1 MVLLCLQSRS
11 QAVTLNKDFNTGT
24 LTQGIFLTSGLC
36 NQPHDGYLT
45 DSFSTDGGKS
55 FRTEVRLT
63 DTTCGFSKRSEMNI
77 PVANTVSKTA
87 EWFAFDTYVP
97 TWQPDDV
104 KVEGFV
110 QYHTL
115 SSNPPPFLLAVENGV
130 YQFRQFYKPDGVTVF
145 NLVTPFGTFPK
156 GQWNKFVVHY
166 KRSLG
171 SDGLIELWC
180 NGTRYISKTGPNA
193 CLENGAIEPTGYFKF
208 GMYKWVNSGASPSQ
222 HGARVVYV
230 DNIKVGNATATI
242 SDFVTAST
250 PPVVLSLTGT
260 NNLCSGGTTGS
271 INAAVSGGT
280 PPFTYLWSNGAVTPN
295 ISALASGT
303 YSLTVTDAAS
313 RTATSTFTVTSPAL
327 LTATATAGIITTVG
341 GSTTVTVAASGGTS
355 PYTGTGNFTVTA
367 GTYTYPVTDANGC
380 AAATSVTVSD
390 FSPGGPFAAAVDMP
404 LASINCYGGSTT
416 VNVSATGGTAPY
428 TGAGAKTVSAGN
440 GSLKVAFTTSTPNSY
455 SLMYFAVGPVS
466 SSKNYV
472 LKFTTLGTTNAGKLR
487 ASLRQ
492 TATPFTVF
500 TAKQAGVF
508 GTTRKDHQF
517 VFKAPAT
524 QTAASFLIEIDQSS
538 GTTYFDNIAFFESDT
553 NGNIIG
559 NSTYANNQFEASI
572 ANIFVWSGN
581 NNQTASWDNTSKI
594 ASTYYFPVTDAAGA
608 FAAVVVNTTQ
618 ASIPLLVT
626 ATASAV
632 NNNAATVTVNATG
645 GVAPYTGTGSFT
657 VAPGTYT
664 YPVTDA
670 NGCVVSAS
678 VTIQDPGAAAP
689 LSAVVDKPLADISC
703 FGGSTTV
710 NVTATGGTAPY
721 TGTGA
726 KTVSAGKGT
735 LKVAFTTSTPNVYT
749 LMYSTVGAVSS
760 AKNYVLR
767 FTTLGTTAA
776 GKLRASLRLTATPF
790 TVFTAKQSG
799 VFGTTRKD
807 HQFIFKAPA
816 TQTGASFLIEVDQSS
831 GTTYFDNIAFFES
844 DTSGNIIG
852 NSTYVNNQF
861 ETNIANIFVWS
872 GNNNQTASWDNTS
885 KIASTHYF
893 TVTDATGKLSGV
905 AVNTVQPSAQL
916 NVTADATAVDINTNT
931 ATVTVN
937 ATGGTAP
944 YAGTGSF
951 IVPAGTYT
959 YTVTDAKGCTATVQI
974 TVSSLPATAVSA
986 RPVGGNVQNTPKLY
1000 SDAKTL
1006 PAETAALKL
1015 TVFPNPSSSSFN
1027 IIAKGYS
1034 NKTID
1039 LSVFS
1044 FDGRSVYKA
1053 TVNSNGSYTIGS
1065 NFRPGVY
1072 TVKAVQGTVT
1082 KIIRIVKAGN

>member
-1 MVLLCLQSRS
+1 
-11 QAVTLNKDFNTGT
+11 
-24 LTQGIFLTSGLC
+24 
-36 NQPHDGYLT
+36 
-45 DSFSTDGGKS
+45 
-55 FRTEVRLT
+55 
-63 DTTCGFSKRSEMNI
+63 
-77 PVANTVSKTA
+77 
-87 EWFAFDTYVP
+87 
-97 TWQPDDV
+97 
-104 KVEGFV
+104 
-110 QYHTL
+110 
-115 SSNPPPFLLAVENGV
+115 
-130 YQFRQFYKPDGVTVF
+130 
-145 NLVTPFGTFPK
+145 
-156 GQWNKFVVHY
+156 
-166 KRSLG
+166 
-171 SDGLIELWC
+171 
-180 NGTRYISKTGPNA
+180 
-193 CLENGAIEPTGYFKF
+193 
-208 GMYKWVNSGASPSQ
+208 
-222 HGARVVYV
+222 
-230 DNIKVGNATATI
+230 
-242 SDFVTAST
+242 
-250 PPVVLSLTGT
+250 
-260 NNLCSGGTTGS
+260 
-271 INAAVSGGT
+271 
-280 PPFTYLWSNGAVTPN
+280 
-295 ISALASGT
+295 
-303 YSLTVTDAAS
+303 
-313 RTATSTFTVTSPAL
+313 
-327 LTATATAGIITTVG
+327 
-341 GSTTVTVAASGGTS
+341 
-355 PYTGTGNFTVTA
+355 
-367 GTYTYPVTDANGC
+367 
-380 AAATSVTVSD
+380 
-390 FSPGGPFAAAVDMP
+390 
-404 LASINCYGGSTT
+404 
-416 VNVSATGGTAPY
+416 
-428 TGAGAKTVSAGN
+428 
-440 GSLKVAFTTSTPNSY
+440 
-455 SLMYFAVGPVS
+455 
-466 SSKNYV
+466 
-472 LKFTTLGTTNAGKLR
+472 
-487 ASLRQ
+487 
-492 TATPFTVF
+492 
-500 TAKQAGVF
+500 
-508 GTTRKDHQF
+508 
-517 VFKAPAT
+517 
-524 QTAASFLIEIDQSS
+524 
-538 GTTYFDNIAFFESDT
+538 
-553 NGNIIG
+553 
-559 NSTYANNQFEASI
+559 
-572 ANIFVWSGN
+572 
-581 NNQTASWDNTSKI
+581 
-594 ASTYYFPVTDAAGA
+594 
-608 FAAVVVNTTQ
+608 
-618 ASIPLLVT
+618 
-626 ATASAV
+626 
-632 NNNAATVTVNATG
+632 
-645 GVAPYTGTGSFT
+645 
-657 VAPGTYT
+657 
-664 YPVTDA
+664 
-670 NGCVVSAS
+670 
-678 VTIQDPGAAAP
+678 
-689 LSAVVDKPLADISC
+689 
-703 FGGSTTV
+703 
-710 NVTATGGTAPY
+710 
-721 TGTGA
+721 
-726 KTVSAGKGT
+726 
-735 LKVAFTTSTPNVYT
+735 
-749 LMYSTVGAVSS
+749 MYSTVGAVSS

-893 TVTDATGKLSGV
+893 AVTDATGKLSGV